1 MKTSKASVKVKFSSD
16 YALFTR
22 PEGKVE
28 RVSYPLMTPSAARGA
43 IEAIFWKPEFHF
55 RIKRISVLNQP
66 QFHSIVRN
74 EIEKKASIGKAFMK
88 NPKDVFSND
97 MRQLRHSL
105 ILKDVAYI
113 VEADIVL
120 DSDSPH
126 SIKKYEAM
134 FNRRLEKG
142 QCFYQPYLGTR
153 EFSARF
159 EAPNGDEE
167 PIEWTDELGSM
178 FFDFKYPEKGMM
190 AIPYFFNA
198 NIKNGILEVPE
209 YLYKEVLR

>member
-1 MKTSKASVKVKFSSD
+1 E
-16 YALFTR
+16 
-22 PEGKVE
+22 P
-28 RVSYPLMTPSAARGA
+28 VSYPLMPPSAARGA
-43 IEAIFWKPEFHF
+43 IDAMLCKPEFHV

-74 EIEKKASIGKAFMK
+74 GIKQKASIRKAVVED
-88 NPKDVFSND
+88 PRDAVSDD
-97 MRQLRHSL
+97 MRRRSHSL
-105 ILKDVAYI
+105 IVKDVGYV

-120 DSDSPH
+120 ASDSPH

-198 NIKNGILEVPE
+198 HIKNGILEVPE